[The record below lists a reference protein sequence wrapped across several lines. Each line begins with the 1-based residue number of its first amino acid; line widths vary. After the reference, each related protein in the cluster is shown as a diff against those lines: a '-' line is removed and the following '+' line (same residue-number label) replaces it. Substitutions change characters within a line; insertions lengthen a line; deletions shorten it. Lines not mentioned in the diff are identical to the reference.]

1 MVEKVIVK
9 VAGQYSE
16 NDWTNPRTGESKLI
30 RSIQLVM
37 KNGRESFVAEAN
49 DDLAKTI
56 GDMNLKPDTPA
67 LVNLSFDAQESVKD
81 NVVRYYQ
88 RVRIVDFVS
97 LAFWCMARL
106 LVTKEQRRQLIQKF
120 GLKQSTMSE
129 IVHFRRPT
137 CQRHAEVTSYAVNE
151 LGATIVDL

>member
-1 MVEKVIVK
+1 MIEKMIVK
-9 VAGQYSE
+9 VVGNYSE
-16 NDWTNPRTGESKLI
+16 NEWTNPRTGEKKQI
-30 RSIQLVM
+30 KSIQVVL

-88 RVRIVDFVS
+88 RVRIVDFS
-97 LAFWCMARL
+97 PLAF
-106 LVTKEQRRQLIQKF
+106 
-120 GLKQSTMSE
+120 
-129 IVHFRRPT
+129 
-137 CQRHAEVTSYAVNE
+137 
-151 LGATIVDL
+151 

>member
-1 MVEKVIVK
+1 MVEKVFVK

-16 NDWTNPRTGESKLI
+16 NEWTNPRTGETKLI

-67 LVNLSFDAQESVKD
+67 LVNLSFETQESVKD
-81 NVVRYYQ
+81 NVTRYFQ
-88 RVRIVDFVS
+88 RVRIVDFVQ
-97 LAFWCMARL
+97 LA
-106 LVTKEQRRQLIQKF
+106 
-120 GLKQSTMSE
+120 
-129 IVHFRRPT
+129 
-137 CQRHAEVTSYAVNE
+137 Y
-151 LGATIVDL
+151 

>member
-88 RVRIVDFVS
+88 RVRIVDFIS
-97 LAFWCMARL
+97 LAF
-106 LVTKEQRRQLIQKF
+106 
-120 GLKQSTMSE
+120 
-129 IVHFRRPT
+129 
-137 CQRHAEVTSYAVNE
+137 
-151 LGATIVDL
+151 